1 MSSCSSGPSSPF
13 FSAEFPGRAIS
24 QNFQLKVGFT
34 LPYMWEENLK
44 SMVLVSVCFCNKLP
58 HSGLK
63 QHIFIALE
71 FCRSMFNRI
80 SLLELRF
87 QQGHITSEALV
98 ENPVFYIKFFFQ
110 TICIPWLIAPL
121 HPSSDQ
127 QCCTSITIIQSHTSL
142 ESEPRKSASIG
153 LAKRFL
159 LFFL

>member
-1 MSSCSSGPSSPF
+1 M
-13 FSAEFPGRAIS
+13 
-24 QNFQLKVGFT
+24 
-34 LPYMWEENLK
+34 PYMWEENLK

-98 ENPVFYIKFFFQ
+98 ENPVFYIKFFFSNY
-110 TICIPWLIAPL
+110 L
-121 HPSSDQ
+121 HSLAHSPPSS
-127 QCCTSITIIQSHTSL
+127 IIRPAMLHIYNHYP
-142 ESEPRKSASIG
+142 ESYLPGVR
-153 LAKRFL
+153 AKKECFYWFGQKVPS
-159 LFFL
+159 FFPIRWSSNT